1 MLYHFLT
8 VGFSLFAVAFLVKA
22 IGFYGDYKV
31 SGQPTD
37 LFTSIVSGVG
47 LLLSSGAVIA
57 RLA

>member
-1 MLYHFLT
+1 MFYHLLT
-8 VGFSLFAVAFLVKA
+8 VGFSLFAFGFLVKA

-47 LLLSSGAVIA
+47 LLLSSGAVIV